1 MKHLLVTV
9 ALLTAMT
16 SVPVFGQQPPTPA
29 PDNIPLIPGKSQPP
43 VSKSD
48 EHRVVGKV
56 LEIDQERGLV
66 KLQTDDGVVVSQ
78 PSQMVVR
85 AFRVGDTV
93 SVPRSTTEGASAS
106 PRNSS
111 PRTKEP
117 ARPAK

>member
-1 MKHLLVTV
+1 MKHVLVTV
-9 ALLTAMT
+9 ALLTTMT

-29 PDNIPLIPGKSQPP
+29 PDNVPIIPGKSQPP
-43 VSKSD
+43 VAKSD

-56 LEIDQERGLV
+56 VEIDQNRGLV
-66 KLQTDDGVVVSQ
+66 KLQTDDGVVIAQ
-78 PSQMVVR
+78 PAQHVVR

-93 SVPRSTTEGASAS
+93 SVPRDTTEGASAS
-106 PRNSS
+106 PGKTS